1 MGKIFFIRHAQA
13 SFLKEDYD
21 QLSDLGLEQSGML
34 GAYLAEKKF
43 RFDKV
48 YLGTLKRHRQT
59 AEAVELAFRK
69 NNLHWPAYTFL
80 DAFDEHQGPEVVR
93 HVVTQNYQSKDA
105 FAAYKQPQNVK
116 DNIRNYFKVF
126 QKITRQWMNKELE
139 ELAAAYEPWQ
149 DFTIRVHN
157 GIETVRKASEGGEH
171 IAVFTSG
178 GPVAAAMAYAL
189 DLSPEKMLE
198 LSWLVQ
204 NTAITEFVFSKNR
217 FNLKSFNSVAHL
229 PAEKFITSV

>member
-1 MGKIFFIRHAQA
+1 MGQIFFIRHAQA

-21 QLSDLGLEQSGML
+21 QLSDLGLQQAEML
-34 GAYLAEKKF
+34 GTYLAEKNF

-59 AEAVELAFRK
+59 AEAVALAFRK
-69 NNLHWPAYTFL
+69 KNLHWPEYTFL
-80 DAFDEHQGPEVVR
+80 GAFDEHQGPEVVR
-93 HVVTQNYQSKDA
+93 HVVAQTYGSKDA
-105 FAAYKQPQNVK
+105 FAEYKKPQNVK

-139 ELAAAYEPWQ
+139 ELTTAYEPWQ
-149 DFTIRVHN
+149 DFTRRVHN
-157 GIETVRKASEGGEH
+157 GIATVRAASEGGEN

-189 DLSPEKMLE
+189 DLSPGKMLE

-204 NTAITEFVFSKNR
+204 NTSVTEFVFSKNR
-217 FNLKSFNSVAHL
+217 FNLRSFNSIVHL
-229 PAEKFITSV
+229 PEERFITLV